1 MCPQPTDVRVL
12 VVSPDPLARAGLA
25 AVLGHQPGLII
36 AGLTGD
42 GVDLSPE
49 AEAERPDVV
58 VWDLG
63 PGGVPD
69 FDRLSLA
76 ADAGVPIVAL
86 LAEGTHAA
94 GCWSAGARGL
104 LLRNRDGP
112 MLLAALKAAAE
123 GLVIIDPEFRGAFA
137 PGGRG
142 VPHALPEALTPR
154 EMEVLGQLAEGL
166 PNKTIADRLGI
177 SEYTVKFH
185 VDAILGKLG
194 VQNRTEAIVTAI
206 RLGLIT
212 V

>member
-1 MCPQPTDVRVL
+1 MRPDPTSIRVL
-12 VVSPDPLARAGLA
+12 IVSSDALARAGLA
-25 AVLGHQPGLII
+25 SVLEGQAGLII

-49 AEAERPDVV
+49 LEAGGHDVV

-86 LAEGTHAA
+86 LADGTYAVE
-94 GCWSAGARGL
+94 CWRAGARGL

-112 MLLAALKAAAE
+112 MLLAALKGAVE
-123 GLVIIDPEFRGAFA
+123 GLVIIDPEFTGAFA
-137 PGGRG
+137 PRGRG

-154 EMEVLGQLAEGL
+154 EMEVLGHLAEGL

-185 VDAILGKLG
+185 VDAILGKLE

-206 RLGLIT
+206 RMGLIS